1 MYFATLLF
9 WVTGIVAVIIS
20 LATQPGEDYMV
31 MKTIS
36 FVEMFEKG
44 RITQH
49 YKTFLC
55 DFIFIGLDY
64 QDNLGKIE
72 E

>member
-31 MKTIS
+31 IKMIS
-36 FVEMFEKG
+36 FVEMFEN
-44 RITQH
+44 
-49 YKTFLC
+49 Y
-55 DFIFIGLDY
+55 
-64 QDNLGKIE
+64 
-72 E
+72 